1 MNSDLYY
8 LKYKKYKTKY
18 LIEKNKIGGGDCNGD
33 VVKKNLLI
41 GIVLGNLNIYE
52 NIKKIFDLLKK
63 NPSNKEIEDI
73 ISNIY
78 NQNVFA
84 LKNLDKDC
92 LKVKL
97 IKNFSNNKDNKYAK
111 PKDFSE
117 LNQYS
122 NFEYSN
128 GTYKS
133 LNITTDE
140 TKKFNKAIG
149 NTGEFARGTSFIK
162 EEPDYKKRNLR
173 YLTNLINISYSIDD
187 TKKIESMR
195 FGTPLD
201 TKVPEVPQDSKD
213 STDLKATK
221 KKNFY
226 QTQIDIL
233 KTYIGPKR
241 CFFVS
246 LLDVCDSVLCIAAP
260 DKKSENNIIKEEIEG
275 YHQTENIVYLN
286 MSCNNNVNTPSI
298 ASVMSEDYK
307 DKLKVCFE
315 RIEKW
320 IEDSGNDAL
329 KNLKKN
335 NTFFEKF
342 KKNVLDNDFTD
353 PYLVNQLNI
362 KKFVLKEEIKQKADT
377 LKSLLDNDPKKYTPC
392 EVELKNENIR
402 LVMFCYISLIFYIFS
417 REKIGGKEYI
427 LLYHCK
433 SGQDR
438 TGTFYAINQMVNE
451 ITTKH
456 YDPIITYIN
465 TPGTNFIDLF
475 KHYYS
480 LTRKFT
486 SLFNP
491 ATLKEDCPKDKTILN
506 TKIETNSKDKI
517 NKDVEACYLKYL
529 LFSYNITL
537 TSTGCPGLKWSLAHK
552 KLMTSVDNKFP
563 YLLLTDPY
571 SVILFEGAS
580 SMRGS

>member
-1 MNSDLYY
+1 MNNDLYY

-18 LIEKNKIGGGDCNGD
+18 LIEKNKIGGGDCD
-33 VVKKNLLI
+33 EKKNIPI
-41 GIVLGNLNIYE
+41 GIVLGNLNIYK

-73 ISNIY
+73 ISIIY

-84 LKNLDKDC
+84 LKKLDKDC

-97 IKNFSNNKDNKYAK
+97 IKNFSNNKDNIYAK

-133 LNITTDE
+133 LNITMDE
-140 TKKFNKAIG
+140 TTKKFNKAIG
-149 NTGEFARGTSFIK
+149 YTGEFARGTSFIN

-187 TKKIESMR
+187 TTKIESMR
-195 FGTPLD
+195 FGTPLI
-201 TKVPEVPQDSKD
+201 PKD
-213 STDLKATK
+213 SAE
-221 KKNFY
+221 KNFY
-226 QTQIDIL
+226 EIQIAIL
-233 KTYIGPKR
+233 KNYIENKR

-246 LLDVCDSVLCIAAP
+246 LLDICDSVLCIAAP
-260 DKKSENNIIKEEIEG
+260 DKKSENDIIKEEISG
-275 YHQTENIVYLN
+275 YHSSDNIAYLN
-286 MSCNNNVNTPSI
+286 MSCNNNVNVSKSLSAI
-298 ASVMSEDYK
+298 SKDYK
-307 DKLKVCFE
+307 DKLEGCLEK
-315 RIEKW
+315 IENW
-320 IEDSGNDAL
+320 IKDSNNDT
-329 KNLKKN
+329 LKKLKDQ

-342 KKNVLDNDFTD
+342 KKNILDNDFTD
-353 PYLVNQLNI
+353 PYLVKQLSI
-362 KKFVLKEEIKQKADT
+362 KKCVLEEKIKQKADIDTDT
-377 LKSLLDNDPKKYTPC
+377 LKSLLDNNPKYTPC
-392 EVELKNENIR
+392 DVELKNENIR

-456 YDPIITYIN
+456 YPKIIEDINSKTYID
-465 TPGTNFIDLF
+465 FIEIF
-475 KHYYS
+475 KKYYS
-480 LTRKFT
+480 LT
-486 SLFNP
+486 
-491 ATLKEDCPKDKTILN
+491 
-506 TKIETNSKDKI
+506 IEINSTDKI
-517 NKDVEACYLKYL
+517 NSTDIINKEVEECYLKYL

-552 KLMTSVDNKFP
+552 TLGTYIHNRFP
-563 YLLLTDPY
+563 YLLLKDPY